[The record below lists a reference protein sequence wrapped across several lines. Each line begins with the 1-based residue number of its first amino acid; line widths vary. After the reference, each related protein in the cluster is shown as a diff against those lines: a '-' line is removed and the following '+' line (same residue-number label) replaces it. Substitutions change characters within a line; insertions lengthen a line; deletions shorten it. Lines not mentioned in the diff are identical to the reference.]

1 MEFNSVSPTTMHI
14 DINSCFAT
22 IEQQAN
28 PILRGKPV
36 VVAAFVSPNGCI
48 LASSVDAKKLG
59 IKTGMM
65 VKEGKAIYPKLIV
78 LPPDPP
84 KYRNIH
90 LKFRDLIS
98 QYTDDFFPKSI
109 DEFSL
114 KLEGRPCLATK
125 TISQVAVEIKQ
136 RIKKEIGDYITVS
149 VGIAP
154 NRYLAK
160 IGANLQKP
168 DGLVEINKDNYL
180 DIYSKMELTD
190 LTGIKFGNAG
200 RLASMGIS
208 SVMDFY
214 QSPVWKLK
222 AAFHS
227 ITGYYW
233 YLRLRGYEVDEIE
246 FGRKSYGNSVAIG
259 RPVADLTPVLTR
271 LVEKMSSRVRAA
283 GYRARGIHLSLV
295 YKDGRFWHKGKLV
308 GRDLFDT
315 RDFLREALMLLKEAN
330 PVSSVG
336 NIGVSCFSLSKL
348 ANQQTELFND
358 VIKKEE
364 LAKAYDLVNEK
375 WGDFT
380 LGIAKSF
387 KGENLVL
394 DRIAFGGVKEL

>member
-1 MEFNSVSPTTMHI
+1 MDFNSASPTTMHI

-28 PILRGKPV
+28 PNLRGKPV
-36 VVAAFVSPNGCI
+36 AVAAFVSPNGCI

-65 VKEGKAIYPKLIV
+65 VKEGKAIYPGLIV
-78 LPPDPP
+78 LPPDPD

-98 QYTDDFFPKSI
+98 EYTDDFLPKSI

-114 KLEGRPCLATK
+114 KLEDKPCLVAK
-125 TISQVAVEIKQ
+125 TISQVAIEIKE
-136 RIKKEIGDYITVS
+136 RIKREIGDYITVS
-149 VGIAP
+149 IGIAP

-160 IGANLQKP
+160 IGANFQKP
-168 DGLVEINKDNYL
+168 DGLTKIDKNNYL
-180 DIYSKMELTD
+180 DIYSKLELTD
-190 LTGIKFGNAG
+190 LTGIKFGNAT
-200 RLASMGIS
+200 RLASMGITTT
-208 SVMDFY
+208 MDFY
-214 QSPVWKLK
+214 SSPIWKLK

-259 RPVADLTPVLTR
+259 RPVSDLTPILTR

-283 GYRARGIHLSLV
+283 GYRARGIHLALV
-295 YKDGRFWHKGKLV
+295 YKDRRFWHKGKLV
-308 GRDLFDT
+308 GHDLFDT
-315 RDFLREALMLLKEAN
+315 RDFLREALILLREAN
-330 PVSSVG
+330 PVSPVG
-336 NIGVSCFSLSKL
+336 NIAVSCFSLSKIGS
-348 ANQQTELFND
+348 QQTELFAD
-358 VIKKEE
+358 VVKKEE
-364 LAKAYDLVNEK
+364 LAKAYDSVNEK

-380 LGIAKSF
+380 LGVAKSF